1 MTLFFADVLT
11 CLAAFSA
18 AGFSCGQQVLPSLKA
33 SQHESWQQL
42 QVFSS
47 CTTGSLPPP
56 DASKRWED
64 GLVFSVAAV
73 LTCQDRRHS
82 ERVPISPR
90 WQQLGLGLAAL
101 PLGAKHFQV
110 VAPLVEH
117 LPLLAP
123 LEGHLLS
130 AVSCR
135 AELQSLYVAQQAPQV
150 ANATAAHP

>member
-1 MTLFFADVLT
+1 MR
-11 CLAAFSA
+11 
-18 AGFSCGQQVLPSLKA
+18 AG
-33 SQHESWQQL
+33 
-42 QVFSS
+42 SS
-47 CTTGSLPPP
+47 CRFSHLAQLGLCRRRTLQSVGRT
-56 DASKRWED
+56 ASF
-64 GLVFSVAAV
+64 FSVAAV